1 MNNFKIAILVGM
13 AFIATS
19 CLSQSN
25 KMKDEE
31 YPMNK
36 TEAEWKAELTSEEYN
51 ILRESGT
58 ERAFTG
64 KYWKNTEDGD
74 YYCAG
79 CDQKLFSSK
88 TKFKSGSGWPSF
100 WDPITNDKI
109 KIITDNSLGML
120 REEVVCANC
129 GGHLGHRFN
138 DGPQPTGQRYCL
150 NSAALQ
156 FEDKEEKQK

>member
-1 MNNFKIAILVGM
+1 MNNYKIAILVGM

-88 TKFKSGSGWPSF
+88 TKYKSGSGWPSF

-156 FEDKEEKQK
+156 FEDKEEQQK

>member
-1 MNNFKIAILVGM
+1 MKNYKIAILVGM

-19 CLSQSN
+19 CLSQST

-79 CDQKLFSSK
+79 C
-88 TKFKSGSGWPSF
+88 
-100 WDPITNDKI
+100 
-109 KIITDNSLGML
+109 
-120 REEVVCANC
+120 
-129 GGHLGHRFN
+129 
-138 DGPQPTGQRYCL
+138 
-150 NSAALQ
+150 
-156 FEDKEEKQK
+156 

>member
-1 MNNFKIAILVGM
+1 MNNNKIAIMVAM
-13 AFIATS
+13 AFIASS

-25 KMKDEE
+25 KMKEEE

-36 TEAEWKAELTSEEYN
+36 TEAEWKAELTPEEYN

-88 TKFKSGSGWPSF
+88 TKYKSGSGWPSF

-156 FEDKEEKQK
+156 FEDKEENK